1 MIPVPPRNRVHGWY
15 IRFYIWVC
23 NRLPRIAELFGMNYV
38 SYRVVFVTSCPL
50 NTVRFRRVYKD
61 DSKI

>member
-1 MIPVPPRNRVHGWY
+1 M
-15 IRFYIWVC
+15 
-23 NRLPRIAELFGMNYV
+23 PRIAELFGMNYV